1 MKFTLAHR
9 LSISLALLALA
20 SFPTHLLAQTA
31 PNPTPEPA
39 QETATAPAPQAD
51 MDSMPKWSEF
61 PLPPTNVP
69 TAAEFKADVS
79 AALGKRKQLRTE
91 VRALVWDNTVPE
103 NFAAARDRLDPS
115 HSAPIDAQAT
125 PAEMDALAAELRKRA
140 TPPPVIK

>member
-1 MKFTLAHR
+1 LKFTLAHR
-9 LSISLALLALA
+9 LSVSLAFLALA
-20 SFPTHLLAQTA
+20 SLPTHPLAQTA
-31 PNPTPEPA
+31 PNPTPDPA
-39 QETATAPAPQAD
+39 QETATQAD

-79 AALGKRKQLRTE
+79 AALGKRRQLRTE
-91 VRALVWDNTVPE
+91 IRALVWDNTVPE
-103 NFAAARDRLDPS
+103 NFAAARDRLDPA